1 MKYCLLLSLSTL
13 LVSVSSQLVVQQLPN
28 RPDRSWE
35 NYQSPIMAESPS
47 KASMTRRVTLSDLLG
62 SVSRI
67 QIFSGFARDVDSVS
81 ERFEDAKQNA
91 TVLAPENAVVTKMPH
106 KPWEDA
112 DDYGTFGAN
121 AYAGDE
127 GKDRAQTNLKRFVE
141 AHIIPQSPWVE
152 GEKTET
158 LSGSQIWYE
167 KKDGGLVIQPG
178 NIEVVEVSNRA
189 SNGEVWIIKGILN
202 YPR

>member
-1 MKYCLLLSLSTL
+1 MKCCLLLSLSTL
-13 LVSVSSQLVVQQLPN
+13 LVSVSSQLVVQQYPN
-28 RPDRSWE
+28 RPGRHSGIS
-35 NYQSPIMAESPS
+35 QSPIVAESPP

-112 DDYGTFGAN
+112 DDYGTFGAD

-127 GKDRAQTNLKRFVE
+127 GKNRAETNLRRFVE

-152 GEKTET
+152 GKKTET
-158 LSGSQIWYE
+158 LSGSKIWYE
-167 KKDGGLVIQPG
+167 RKDGGLV
-178 NIEVVEVSNRA
+178 VSGAFKNH
-189 SNGEVWIIKGILN
+189 IPLT
-202 YPR
+202 